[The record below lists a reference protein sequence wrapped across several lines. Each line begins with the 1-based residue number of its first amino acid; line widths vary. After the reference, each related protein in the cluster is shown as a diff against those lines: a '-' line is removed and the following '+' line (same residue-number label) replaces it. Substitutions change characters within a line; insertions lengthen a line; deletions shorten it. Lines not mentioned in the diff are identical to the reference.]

1 MNAVMPPL
9 SNKRTQSNIAVNDT
23 YKTRTLIG
31 TAIQRNESV
40 EFIALPLVEDYLPAS
55 WTKVDGDILVSCPK
69 CNKRVLIDP
78 SIYKVRGDGLIYPSV
93 LCPNVECDFDRYVL
107 LQGYNGMGRFGRKR
121 DNALGVIFYVMIWKK
136 RVRGNDG
143 KLEWQIQ
150 PCEYTHAVD
159 VASARRTWEP
169 LLQTERG
176 EVIGIAPSIDPHVS
190 GDGDP
195 ADSILAAR

>member
-1 MNAVMPPL
+1 
-9 SNKRTQSNIAVNDT
+9 
-23 YKTRTLIG
+23 
-31 TAIQRNESV
+31 
-40 EFIALPLVEDYLPAS
+40 
-55 WTKVDGDILVSCPK
+55 
-69 CNKRVLIDP
+69 
-78 SIYKVRGDGLIYPSV
+78 
-93 LCPNVECDFDRYVL
+93 
-107 LQGYNGMGRFGRKR
+107 MGRFGRKR

-136 RVRGNDG
+136 RVRGKDG

-190 GDGDP
+190 GDADP